1 MPYKELHRFS
11 DDQRLL
17 ITVFESAND
26 VSYTVCRS
34 LELIEQSRTIL
45 RELDRAR
52 PHTVAS
58 DHGSKIS
65 FRVRDG

>member
-1 MPYKELHRFS
+1 M
-11 DDQRLL
+11 
-17 ITVFESAND
+17 FESAND
-26 VSYTVCRS
+26 VQYTVCRS
-34 LELIEQSRTIL
+34 LELIEQSRIML

-52 PHTVAS
+52 PHRVVAS